1 MIISMEKKKLLI
13 NSIFIYVKMS
23 PESECR
29 GTKLNMIKT
38 IYDKPT
44 ANIFLSGK
52 N

>member
-1 MIISMEKKKLLI
+1 MEGKKKLLI
-13 NSIFIYVKMS
+13 NSIFIYDKIF

-44 ANIFLSGK
+44 ANIFLIGK